1 MIKFRRR
8 PVVVDCDLAEIYL
21 LISSKIS
28 TLPLFPMETLDQNQD
43 LERTK
48 MSWLVVDV
56 NPFLF
61 QAHFVT

>member
-8 PVVVDCDLAEIYL
+8 PVVVVCDLAEIYL
-21 LISSKIS
+21 LISSKIL

-43 LERTK
+43 LELTK

-61 QAHFVT
+61 QAHSVT